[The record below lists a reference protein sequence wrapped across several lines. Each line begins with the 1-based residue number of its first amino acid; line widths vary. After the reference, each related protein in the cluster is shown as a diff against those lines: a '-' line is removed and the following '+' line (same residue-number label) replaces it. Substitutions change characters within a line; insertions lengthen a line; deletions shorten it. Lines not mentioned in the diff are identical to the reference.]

1 MPASTTT
8 TARAPRMT
16 VTGNTLVL
24 AAAPARSARSPRPGR
39 GPQGPYRRLFALPG
53 ARGFTAGNLLAR
65 LPMGM
70 FGVSAVMMIAGQRGS
85 YALAGAVTATG
96 LAATALVAP
105 WTARLIDRHGQA
117 RIAVPATL
125 IAVLGSLALIAC
137 VRTGAPAWTLFAAY
151 AATAT
156 TPNIGGMSRARWT
169 HLLRDS
175 PASHHTAMSFEQA
188 ADELCF
194 MLGPV
199 LAAFLCGAVF
209 PEAGTLAAAA
219 LLLTGMLVFT
229 SCRSTQPPVTAAP
242 RRGSPLRALGPLL
255 PLFLITGVIFGSME
269 IASIAHLD
277 ARGLGA
283 ASGLVLALQAA
294 GSCAAGLLYG
304 TLRPRSLKACV
315 CALAVLMALPWAAAA
330 TGSLPAL
337 ACALL
342 LAGMATA
349 PTMVTAMSRVH
360 ALTPEGRLNEGM
372 TLAVTAIF
380 AGIAVGAAATGW
392 AVENVGPT
400 AAYAVPTAAALLAL
414 ATTVPGR
421 FMRRPSDHAR
431 VVRTAAAR
439 DPQ

>member
-1 MPASTTT
+1 
-8 TARAPRMT
+8 MT
-16 VTGNTLVL
+16 VTGSTLVL
-24 AAAPARSARSPRPGR
+24 TATGTPPARTAPAAPSTARAAGR
-39 GPQGPYRRLFALPG
+39 APGPYRRLFALPG
-53 ARGFTAGNLLAR
+53 TRGFTAGNLVAR

-96 LAATALVAP
+96 VAATAVVGP
-105 WTARLIDRHGQA
+105 WTARLVDRHGQA
-117 RIAVPATL
+117 RIAVPATV
-125 IAVLGSLALIAC
+125 IAVLGSLSLIVC
-137 VRTGAPAWTLFAAY
+137 VRTGAPAWTLFASY

-175 PASHHTAMSFEQA
+175 PAAHHTAMSFEQA

-199 LAAFLCGAVF
+199 LAAFLCGVLF
-209 PEAGTLAAAA
+209 PEAGTLVGAA

-229 SCRSTQPPVTAAP
+229 SCRATQPPVTAQP

-255 PLFLITGVIFGSME
+255 PLFLAMGVVFGSME
-269 IASIAHLD
+269 VASIAFLD
-277 ARGLGA
+277 LAGLGA
-283 ASGLVLALQAA
+283 AAGLVLGLQAA

-304 TLRPRSLKACV
+304 TVRARSLAACV
-315 CALAVLMALPWAAAA
+315 CALAALMTLPWAAAA
-330 TGSLPAL
+330 GGSVAAL
-337 ACALL
+337 SCALL

-349 PTMVTAMSRVH
+349 PTMVTAMAQVH
-360 ALTPEGRLNEGM
+360 ARTPEGRLNEGM

-380 AGIAVGAAATGW
+380 AGIAVGSASGGWVVEAA
-392 AVENVGPT
+392 GPVC
-400 AAYAVPTAAALLAL
+400 AYAVPATAALVVLAVAL
-414 ATTVPGR
+414 AGR
-421 FMRRPSDHAR
+421 PMRRPSDRSR
-431 VVRTAAAR
+431 VVRTAAGP

>member
-1 MPASTTT
+1 MA
-8 TARAPRMT
+8 

-24 AAAPARSARSPRPGR
+24 AAPPSPARAPRAPR
-39 GPQGPYRRLFALPG
+39 GPLAPYRRLFALPG
-53 ARGFTAGNLLAR
+53 TRGFTAGNLLAR

-117 RIAVPATL
+117 RIAVPATV
-125 IAVLGSLALIAC
+125 IAVLGSLSLIVC
-137 VRTGAPAWTLFAAY
+137 VRTGAPAWTLFASY

-169 HLLRDS
+169 HLLRGS
-175 PASHHTAMSFEQA
+175 PGAHHTAMSFEQA

-199 LAAFLCGAVF
+199 LAAFLCSVVL
-209 PEAGTLAAAA
+209 PEAGTLAAAV

-229 SCRSTQPPVTAAP
+229 SCRATQPPVTAGP
-242 RRGSPLRALGPLL
+242 RQGSPLRALGPLL
-255 PLFLITGVIFGSME
+255 PLFLATGVVFGSME

-277 ARGLGA
+277 DLGLGA
-283 ASGLVLALQAA
+283 ASGPVLALQAA

-304 TLRPRSLKACV
+304 TLRPRGLRTCLIAM
-315 CALAVLMALPWAAAA
+315 AAAMALPWAAAA
-330 TGSLPAL
+330 TGSLLPL

-360 ALTPEGRLNEGM
+360 ARTPEGRLNEGM

-380 AGIAVGAAATGW
+380 AGISLGAATAGTLVDHLGPAT
-392 AVENVGPT
+392 
-400 AAYAVPTAAALLAL
+400 AYALPAAAALLAL
-414 ATTVPGR
+414 AAPKVVPVSG
-421 FMRRPSDHAR
+421 
-431 VVRTAAAR
+431 TR
-439 DPQ
+439 DVP

>member
-1 MPASTTT
+1 
-8 TARAPRMT
+8 MT
-16 VTGNTLVL
+16 VTGSTLVITAASPAPATAPAP
-24 AAAPARSARSPRPGR
+24 AAAPPARRRTAGR
-39 GPQGPYRRLFALPG
+39 APGPYRRLFALPG
-53 ARGFTAGNLLAR
+53 TRGFTAGNLIAR

-70 FGVSAVMMIAGQRGS
+70 FGVSAVMMIAGQCGS

-96 LAATALVAP
+96 LAATAVVAP
-105 WTARLIDRHGQA
+105 LTARLIDRHGQA

-125 IAVLGSLALIAC
+125 IAVLGSLSLIVC
-137 VRTGAPAWTLFAAY
+137 VRTGAPAWTLFASY
-151 AATAT
+151 AVTAT

-175 PASHHTAMSFEQA
+175 PAAHHTAMSFEQA

-199 LAAFLCGAVF
+199 LAAFLCGVLF
-209 PEAGTLAAAA
+209 PEAGTLAGAA

-229 SCRSTQPPVTAAP
+229 SCRATQPPVTAVP

-255 PLFLITGVIFGSME
+255 PLFLVTGVVFGSME
-269 IASIAHLD
+269 VASIAYLD
-277 ARGLGA
+277 FQGLGA

-304 TLRPRSLKACV
+304 TVRARSLKACV
-315 CALAVLMALPWAAAA
+315 CALAVLMTLPWAAAA
-330 TGSLPAL
+330 TGSVPAL
-337 ACALL
+337 ACALV

-349 PTMVTAMSRVH
+349 PTMVTAMSQVH
-360 ALTPEGRLNEGM
+360 ARTPEGRINEGM

-380 AGIAVGAAATGW
+380 AGIAVGSASAGSV
-392 AVENVGPT
+392 VEGAGPV
-400 AAYAVPTAAALLAL
+400 AAYAVPAAAALVAL
-414 ATTVPGR
+414 AVALTGR
-421 FMRRPSDHAR
+421 SIRRPSDRSR

>member
-1 MPASTTT
+1 MA
-8 TARAPRMT
+8 
-16 VTGNTLVL
+16 VTGSTLVL
-24 AAAPARSARSPRPGR
+24 AAPPASPVPPVPPIPARTPPRPAR
-39 GPQGPYRRLFALPG
+39 PAGPLDPYRRLFALPG
-53 ARGFTAGNLLAR
+53 TRGFTAGNLLAR

-96 LAATALVAP
+96 LAATALVGP

-125 IAVLGSLALIAC
+125 IAFLGSLSLVVC
-137 VRTGAPAWTLFAAY
+137 VRTGAPAWTLFASY

-169 HLLRDS
+169 HLLRGDS
-175 PASHHTAMSFEQA
+175 KAHHTAMSFEQA

-199 LAAFLCGAVF
+199 LAAFLCSVVL
-209 PEAGTLAAAA
+209 PEAGTLTAAA

-229 SCRSTQPPVTAAP
+229 SCRATQPPVKAGP
-242 RRGSPLRALGPLL
+242 RHGSPLRALGPLL
-255 PLFLITGVIFGSME
+255 PLFLATGVVFGSME
-269 IASIAHLD
+269 IASIAHLS
-277 ARGLGA
+277 ALGLGA
-283 ASGLVLALQAA
+283 ASGPVLALQAA

-304 TLRPRSLKACV
+304 TMRPRGLRTCLVAM
-315 CALAVLMALPWAAAA
+315 AAAMALPWLAAS
-330 TGSLPAL
+330 TGSLVPL

-349 PTMVTAMSRVH
+349 PTMVTSMSRVH
-360 ALTPEGRLNEGM
+360 ALIPEGRLNEGM

-380 AGIAVGAAATGW
+380 AGISLGAATAGTLVDRLGPAT
-392 AVENVGPT
+392 
-400 AAYAVPTAAALLAL
+400 AYALPAAAAVLAL
-414 ATTVPGR
+414 AATKVVPV
-421 FMRRPSDHAR
+421 SS
-431 VVRTAAAR
+431 TR
-439 DPQ
+439 DVP